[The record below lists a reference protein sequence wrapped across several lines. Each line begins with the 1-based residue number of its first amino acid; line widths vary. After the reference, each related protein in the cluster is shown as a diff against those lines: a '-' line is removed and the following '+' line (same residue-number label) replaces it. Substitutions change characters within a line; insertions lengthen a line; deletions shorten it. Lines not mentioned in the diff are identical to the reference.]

1 MELSWTFN
9 TCRCCFTVAT
19 RGTPCAITVPAV
31 LPPKP
36 MNGKFLLTY
45 WVVCAQ
51 RPVCQEPWM
60 KLLTCLKPWEL
71 SLESRID
78 TLQFGTPFRCVFTT
92 GPHQLQQCNRCYIDF
107 EQLVGCFHAPKTST
121 TSHLSLWKLWA
132 WPCWAS
138 RHAKCHKCHFYQV
151 SCRLSEVSFGSW
163 LSCTT
168 EWHQA
173 IAESL
178 GARFG
183 RNFQP

>member
-36 MNGKFLLTY
+36 MNGKFLLSY

-51 RPVCQEPWM
+51 RPVCQVPWM

-138 RHAKCHKCHFYQV
+138 CHAKCHKW
-151 SCRLSEVSFGSW
+151 SIN
-163 LSCTT
+163 
-168 EWHQA
+168 A
-173 IAESL
+173 IFIRWAVVWVKWASVV
-178 GARFG
+178 G
-183 RNFQP
+183 